1 MVSQNQLDSIARLSA
16 TLDAGRIP
24 DRSKSF
30 AADLV
35 RKGAKRNLSS
45 KQMYWV
51 EKLATD
57 NTEEAVAVKEASTD
71 SRMTAMKAIP
81 AIKNNYF
88 AKSLIE
94 QYERKGSLSEKQW
107 PHVERFIKEAADR
120 VARRAEDEKKRKEHE
135 RKILPVASL
144 DGYEPVEEMFQ
155 AALDNL
161 KKPEW
166 TLVHGP
172 EHRTFLVSYDKDN
185 SRILVGYSSRPYGYI
200 KDGTFT
206 YTTYATE
213 AKTLLPLMEDFKHD
227 PTAVAAESGHLR
239 GKCTFCAKDLKTENS
254 TSHGYGP
261 VCAKRYGLVWNVA
274 SAREIQAIRAARVAH
289 VVIETHAEGWQ
300 VVDAEDGS
308 VLATFKTSAEARAY
322 ADEFSTIKVII

>member
-1 MVSQNQLDSIARLSA
+1 MVSQNQLEKIARLSA

-51 EKLATD
+51 EKLAND
-57 NTEEAVAVKEASTD
+57 NTEEATAAKIASTD
-71 SRMTAMKAIP
+71 PRMTAMKAIP
-81 AIKNNYF
+81 AIKNNHF

-120 VARRAEDEKKRKEHE
+120 VARRAENEKKAKEHQE
-135 RKILPVASL
+135 KLLPAGSL

-172 EHRTFLVSYDKDN
+172 EHRTFPISYDKDN
-185 SRILVGYSSRPYGYI
+185 SRIKVGGYRTFGYI
-200 KDGTFT
+200 KDGVFT

-227 PTAVAAESGHLR
+227 PTGVASESGHLR
-239 GKCTFCAKDLKTENS
+239 GLCVFCAKDLKTENS

-274 SAREIQAIRAARVAH
+274 SAREIQAIRAARVAR
-289 VVIETHAEGWQ
+289 VVIETHAEGWN
-300 VVDAEDGS
+300 VVDAQDGA

-322 ADEFSTIKVII
+322 ADEFSTVEVIL

>member
-1 MVSQNQLDSIARLSA
+1 MVSQNQLDKIARLSA

-57 NTEEAVAVKEASTD
+57 NTEEAVAVKVASTD
-71 SRMTAMKAIP
+71 PRITALKALP
-81 AIKNNYF
+81 AAKTNNF
-88 AKSLIE
+88 AKSLLE
-94 QYERKGSLSEKQW
+94 QYDRKGRLSEKQFTF
-107 PHVERFIKEAADR
+107 VEKFITEAAER
-120 VARRAEDEKKRKEHE
+120 EARREEDEKRAKKHQQNL
-135 RKILPVASL
+135 LPVGSL

-172 EHRTFLVSYDKDN
+172 EHLPFKIAYDKDN
-185 SRILVGYSSRPYGYI
+185 SRIMVGGYRSFGYI
-200 KDGTFT
+200 KDGVFT

-227 PTAVAAESGHLR
+227 PTGVASESGHLR
-239 GKCTFCAKDLKTENS
+239 GLCTFCAKDLKTENS

-274 SAREIQAIRAARVAH
+274 SAREIQAIRAARVAR

-300 VVDAEDGS
+300 VVDAQDGS
-308 VLATFKTSAEARAY
+308 VLATFKTSADARAY
-322 ADEFSTIKVII
+322 ADEFSTIKVIL